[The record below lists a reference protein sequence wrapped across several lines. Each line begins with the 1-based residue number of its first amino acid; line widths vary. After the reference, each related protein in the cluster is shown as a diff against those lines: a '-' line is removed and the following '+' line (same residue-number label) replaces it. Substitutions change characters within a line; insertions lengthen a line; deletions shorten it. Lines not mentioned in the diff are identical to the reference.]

1 MVLREAMDIS
11 SLLFIVANL
20 SLSELKL
27 LWFDDLSFSPPPP
40 LSTDALVKMVETH
53 WTRDY
58 SWKAAVSCAKIQ
70 S

>member
-27 LWFDDLSFSPPPP
+27 LWFDDLSFT
-40 LSTDALVKMVETH
+40 LNIGFVF
-53 WTRDY
+53 R
-58 SWKAAVSCAKIQ
+58 
-70 S
+70 

>member
-27 LWFDDLSFSPPPP
+27 LWFDDLSFNLPP